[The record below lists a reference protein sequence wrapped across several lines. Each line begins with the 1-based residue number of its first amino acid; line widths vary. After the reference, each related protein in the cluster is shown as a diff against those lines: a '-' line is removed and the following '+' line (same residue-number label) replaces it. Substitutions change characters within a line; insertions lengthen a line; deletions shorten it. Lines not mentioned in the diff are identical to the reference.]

1 MKKTLHYNIFK
12 NNLGYMALVF
22 YATIIKKIYLP
33 FNNINQLKKKILT
46 DFPDALPM
54 IPTQKI
60 IKLMHKINTHL
71 DGEIQTYHEFKID
84 LCKLTPFQQSTLL
97 AAREIPIGTTLSY
110 KALAEKIKA
119 PKSCRAV
126 GFALSQNPLPLVI
139 PCHRIVSTKGIGGFT
154 AELGIGL
161 KKYLLRLENHNV

>member
-97 AAREIPIGTTLSY
+97 AAGKNQGTQKL
-110 KALAEKIKA
+110 
-119 PKSCRAV
+119 SCRWFCAFTKSPPL
-126 GFALSQNPLPLVI
+126 GYSLSPNCIHQRNRRVYCRARYRTKKI
-139 PCHRIVSTKGIGGFT
+139 FTSTRKS
-154 AELGIGL
+154 
-161 KKYLLRLENHNV
+161 